1 MRKKA
6 AIELSVSTIVVLV
19 LSMSMLI
26 LGLVLVK
33 NIFTGSIYNVQ
44 SLNDKV
50 KGEIAKLFSED
61 ETRRSV
67 VYLAENKAEI
77 KQGKEWGIAFSFRN
91 LQTGTSQGS
100 PFSYVIT
107 AGDISPD
114 NCRGLDKKQAESW
127 IKVHRTGTVTVA
139 PGQSYDVLTT
149 IQVPTTAPLCLVPYD
164 ITIKQGAEAY
174 STESFVVSV
183 KPA

>member
-1 MRKKA
+1 MQRKA
-6 AIELSVSTIVVLV
+6 AIELSVGTIVVLV

-50 KGEIAKLFSED
+50 KSEIAKLFSED

-77 KQGKEWGIAFSFRN
+77 KQGDDWGVAFSFRN
-91 LQTGTSQGS
+91 LQTGTGQGS
-100 PFSYVIT
+100 TFSYTVT
-107 AGDISPD
+107 AGDMSPD
-114 NCRGLDKKQAESW
+114 CSGLSKAQAESW
-127 IKVHRTGTVTVA
+127 IKVHRTGSGISVA
-139 PGQSYDVLTT
+139 PGQSYNV
-149 IQVPTTAPLCLVPYD
+149 IINFQVPSTAPLCLVPYD
-164 ITIKQGAEAY
+164 ITVKQGAEVY
-174 STESFVVSV
+174 TTESFVVSV
-183 KPA
+183 KPR